1 MIEIKIVC
9 LFFMFSI
16 FLLMLGVLFS
26 NFKINLINLDI
37 SYKNK
42 KKFKYKLNFEIYL
55 FYFIKIIIFSC
66 NDENIR
72 FFNKKVKY
80 NKIIEILKLD
90 SIINK
95 QIENYSE
102 FKNISVNLERLDFKC
117 KVGIGNGIL
126 TGYIVTILSIA
137 ISFFINKLAEKIDSK
152 LHKFKVLPVY
162 VDDLILELKLEC
174 IISIKMI
181 HILYVIKKQKL
192 RRKKQNGRTSNRR
205 AYVSSN
211 G

>member
-1 MIEIKIVC
+1 
-9 LFFMFSI
+9 MFSI

>member
-181 HILYVIKKQKL
+181 HILYVIRKQKI
-192 RRKKQNGRTSNRR
+192 RRKKNERTSNRR
-205 AYVSSN
+205 SYAN
-211 G
+211 GIG

>member
-1 MIEIKIVC
+1 M
-9 LFFMFSI
+9 
-16 FLLMLGVLFS
+16 
-26 NFKINLINLDI
+26 
-37 SYKNK
+37 
-42 KKFKYKLNFEIYL
+42 
-55 FYFIKIIIFSC
+55 
-66 NDENIR
+66 
-72 FFNKKVKY
+72 KY